1 MSILTDYSALIFDI
15 GDVLF
20 SWSSHT
26 RTSISPKTL
35 QKILSTPTWFEY
47 ECGRIS
53 QDVCY
58 ERIGSQFSIA
68 PNEVERA
75 FNDARD
81 SLQCD
86 EEMIS
91 LIRELKIQ
99 SPSLRVF
106 AMSNIS
112 IPDYQYL
119 RTKPADWSIF
129 DQVFTS
135 GAAGDRKPNLGFYK
149 QVIANTGIDPSKAI
163 FVDDK
168 PENVLSA
175 RSLGFCGI
183 VFDNAKKVGRS
194 LRNLVGDPVKRGRQY
209 LKTKAGS
216 HDSVTDGNITIQE
229 NFAQLLILELT
240 EDRYVSCQFLHVK
253 YLMASY
259 RSLVHLVEHPR
270 TWNFFQGWSPLSE
283 VFLCSDIFVA
293 RTTIVDNGEIPCR
306 P

>member
-1 MSILTDYSALIFDI
+1 MSVFTNYSALIFDI

-20 SWSSHT
+20 SWSPHT
-26 RTSISPKTL
+26 KTTISPRTL

-58 ERIGSQFSIA
+58 ERIGSQFFIA
-68 PNEVERA
+68 PDEVERA

-81 SLQCD
+81 SLQCN

-99 SPSLRVF
+99 SPTLRVF

-119 RTKPADWSIF
+119 LTKPADWSIF
-129 DQVFTS
+129 DHIFTS
-135 GAAGDRKPNLGFYK
+135 GEAGDRKPNLGFYK
-149 QVIANTGIDPSKAI
+149 QVITNTGIDPSNAI

-168 PENVLSA
+168 PENILSA

-183 VFDNAKKVGRS
+183 VFDNAKNVSRS
-194 LRNLVGDPVKRGRQY
+194 LRNLVGDPVKRGREY
-209 LKTKAGS
+209 LRTKAGS
-216 HDSVTDGNITIQE
+216 HNSVTDGNITIQE
-229 NFAQLLILELT
+229 NFAQLLILELMG
-240 EDRYVSCQFLHVK
+240 DRCVSCQFFTF
-253 YLMASY
+253 
-259 RSLVHLVEHPR
+259 HLSHGVIQKPR
-270 TWNFFQGWSPLSE
+270 PPS
-283 VFLCSDIFVA
+283 
-293 RTTIVDNGEIPCR
+293 
-306 P
+306 